1 MTKKTDWRLCLVADA
16 RFMRGIALLDHV
28 MAAVEGGVG
37 LVQLRAKSLP
47 DREALEL
54 SLALATKLSKVRVPL
69 VMNDRCDLAL
79 AGQASGV
86 HIGQDDLPL
95 AYARGILGP
104 SRLIGVS
111 VATVEQARRAWHGGA
126 DYVGAG
132 PVFATATKAD
142 ACPPIG
148 LEELRKIREAVRIP
162 VLAIGGIGP
171 ENARAV
177 VETGVDGLAVVS
189 ALMSAAD
196 PCRAAEE
203 LLRAFEPRP

>member
-1 MTKKTDWRLCLVADA
+1 MTRPIDWRLCLVADT
-16 RFMRGIALLDHV
+16 RFRRGIELLDLV
-28 MAAVEGGVG
+28 MAVVERGAG

-54 SLALATKLSKVRVPL
+54 SLALATKLSKARVPL
-69 VMNDRCDLAL
+69 IVNDRPDLAL

-86 HIGQDDLPL
+86 HLGQEDLPL
-95 AYARGILGP
+95 PYARGILGA
-104 SRLIGVS
+104 SRLIGIS
-111 VATVEQARRAWHGGA
+111 VTTVEEARRAWHEGA

-132 PVFATATKAD
+132 PVFATSTKTD

-148 LEELRKIREAVRIP
+148 LDGLRRIRDAVRIP

-171 ENARAV
+171 ANARSV

-189 ALMSAAD
+189 AVLAAPD
-196 PCRAAEE
+196 PAQAAGE
-203 LLRAFEPRP
+203 LLDAFGRRP